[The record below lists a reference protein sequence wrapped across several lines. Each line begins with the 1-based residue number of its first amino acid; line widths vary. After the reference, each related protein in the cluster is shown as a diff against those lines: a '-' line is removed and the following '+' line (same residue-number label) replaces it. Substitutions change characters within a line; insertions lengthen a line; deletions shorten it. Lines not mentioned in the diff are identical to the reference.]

1 MTELENARKKINEID
16 EKMAELFVSRMKAVQ
31 EVAEY
36 KQTRGLPVLDEK
48 REAEVVQ
55 KNAEKVKE
63 QDLKEYYVRFLKNNM
78 SVSRAYQE
86 RLLAE
91 KNKVKTL
98 ICSHGSG
105 TYPIF
110 LGKGLLEKADTLF
123 NLQRKVLIVTDS
135 GVPQKYADRV
145 AELCKQSKK
154 VVVPQG
160 ESTKNFAFLERL
172 CKEMLDFEMTRK
184 DCVVAVGGGVVG
196 DLAGFAA
203 SVYMRGVDFY
213 NIPTTLL
220 SQVDSSVGGKTAVD
234 LGGVKNPVGAFYPPK
249 GVLIDTDTLK
259 TLPARQFACGVA
271 EAVKM
276 AVTLDKEWFERLET
290 ADLSDENER
299 EDLVF
304 RAVWNKKA
312 VVEEDEKESGKRK
325 VLNFGHTLGHAIEG
339 ASGKLYHGEC
349 VAIGMLFMC
358 SQSVRERLKKVLER
372 FRLPTETDV
381 DERKIAAFLSHDK
394 KSVGGGVDGVFV
406 DEIGSFRIQKTT
418 KEELLSFVKKL

>member
-1 MTELENARKKINEID
+1 MDQLEKARKKINEID
-16 EKMAELFVSRMKAVQ
+16 EKMAELFTLRMQAVK

-36 KQTRGLPVLDEK
+36 KQARGLPVLDEK
-48 REAEVVQ
+48 REAEVVC
-55 KNAEKVKE
+55 KNAEKLKD

-86 RLLAE
+86 RLLSE
-91 KNKVKTL
+91 KNGVKTL

-110 LGKGLLEKADTLF
+110 FGKGLLEKADTLF
-123 NLQRKVLIVTDS
+123 NFQRKVLIVTDS
-135 GVPQKYADRV
+135 GVPQEYADKIV
-145 AELCKQSKK
+145 GLCKQGKK
-154 VVVPQG
+154 FVVPQG
-160 ESTKNFAFLERL
+160 ERAKSFAFLERL

-234 LGGVKNPVGAFYPPK
+234 LDGVKNPVGAFYPPK
-249 GVLIDTDTLK
+249 GVLIDIDTLK
-259 TLPARQFACGVA
+259 TLSARQFACGVA
-271 EAVKM
+271 EAVKT
-276 AVTLDKEWFERLET
+276 AVTLDKEWFERLEKI
-290 ADLSDENER
+290 DVLNEK
-299 EDLVF
+299 ETEELVF
-304 RAVWNKKA
+304 RAVLNKKS
-312 VVEEDEKESGKRK
+312 VVEEDERESGKRK

-339 ASGKLYHGEC
+339 SSGELYHGEC
-349 VAIGMLFMC
+349 VAIGMLPMC
-358 SQSVRERLKKVLER
+358 AQPVRARLEKILQK
-372 FRLPTETDV
+372 FRLPTGTDV
-381 DERKIAAFLSHDK
+381 DERKIAEFLSHDK
-394 KSVGGGVDGVFV
+394 KSVGGGVDAVFV

-418 KEELLSFVKKL
+418 KEELLSLVKKL